1 MKCLESLIV
10 AFSMYSKIPMPQ
22 ITWTKENM
30 KNTLCYFPLIGA
42 VIGALL
48 WLWYWLCG
56 IAGFGVMLQAVV
68 AVLIPVLVTGG
79 IHLDGFLDTS
89 DALSS
94 WQTTERRLEILK
106 DPHTGAFAIIAC
118 CSYFLAAFGIW
129 TEAKLLDIGI
139 LGIGFILSRTLSG
152 FGVCK
157 FPCAKKSG
165 LAATFAEAADRKR
178 CTIVLIIEM
187 ILCMAA
193 MIWLDPLRRCVCLC
207 GSGVGMPGMQTFVNA
222 EIWWNYRRYP
232 GIFPAG
238 MRTGD
243 GICGDFD
250 SIKTG

>member
-56 IAGFGVMLQAVV
+56 IAGFGVMLQAAV

-139 LGIGFILSRTLSG
+139 LGIGFILSRTLSS

-165 LAATFAEAADRKR
+165 LAATFAEAADRKTLYY
-178 CTIVLIIEM
+178 CT
-187 ILCMAA
+187 
-193 MIWLDPLRRCVCLC
+193 DHR
-207 GSGVGMPGMQTFVNA
+207 N
-222 EIWWNYRRYP
+222 
-232 GIFPAG
+232 
-238 MRTGD
+238 
-243 GICGDFD
+243 D
-250 SIKTG
+250 SLYGCNDLA

>member
-1 MKCLESLIV
+1 
-10 AFSMYSKIPMPQ
+10 MYSKIPMPQ
-22 ITWTKENM
+22 SEWTDENM
-30 KNTLCYFPLIGA
+30 SLAMCFFPWVGA
-42 VIGALL
+42 VIGLASWVVYQAGGWLADRQETLSSGIPGSSNLFLTILL
-48 WLWYWLCG
+48 
-56 IAGFGVMLQAVV
+56 
-68 AVLIPVLVTGG
+68 VLIPIFITGG

-129 TEAKLLDIGI
+129 TEAKSLDIGI

-193 MIWLDPLRRCVCLC
+193 MIWLDPLRGAFACAAAVLVCLGC
-207 GSGVGMPGMQTFVNA
+207 RHLSMQKFG
-222 EIWWNYRRYP
+222 
-232 GIFPAG
+232 GI
-238 MRTGD
+238 TGD
-243 GICGDFD
+243 TQGFFLQVCELVMAFVVIL
-250 SIKTG
+250 IP

>member
-1 MKCLESLIV
+1 MNIIKSICV
-10 AFSMYSKIPMPQ
+10 AFSMYSKIPMPRVE
-22 ITWTKENM
+22 WNEKNM
-30 KNTLCYFPLIGA
+30 KYAMCFFPLIGA
-42 VIGALL
+42 VIGGLMLL
-48 WLWYWLCG
+48 VRFLCG
-56 IAGFGVMLQAVV
+56 RFGFNTSVYAVV
-68 AVLIPVLVTGG
+68 MTALPVLVSGG
-79 IHLDGFLDTS
+79 IHTDGFIDTV

-94 WQTTERRLEILK
+94 YGDKEKKLEILK

-129 TEAKLLDIGI
+129 TEAKSLDIGI

-193 MIWLDPLRRCVCLC
+193 MIWLDPLRGAFACAAAVLVCLGC
-207 GSGVGMPGMQTFVNA
+207 RHLSMQKFG
-222 EIWWNYRRYP
+222 
-232 GIFPAG
+232 GI
-238 MRTGD
+238 TGD
-243 GICGDFD
+243 TQGFFLQVCELVMAFVVIL
-250 SIKTG
+250 IP

>member
-56 IAGFGVMLQAVV
+56 IAGFGVMLQAAV

-157 FPCAKKSG
+157 FSCAKKSG

-193 MIWLDPLRRCVCLC
+193 MIWLDPLRGAFACAAAVLVCLGC
-207 GSGVGMPGMQTFVNA
+207 RHLSMQKFG
-222 EIWWNYRRYP
+222 
-232 GIFPAG
+232 GI
-238 MRTGD
+238 TGD
-243 GICGDFD
+243 TQGFFLQVCELVMAFVVIL
-250 SIKTG
+250 IP